1 MSNQLP
7 QESEFLLYTTPQ
19 GEVKLHVLILDETVW
34 LTQEGMQELFGRA
47 KSTISE
53 HITNVFQE
61 GELVEDEV
69 VRKFRTTTQHG
80 AIEGKTQTNWTKFYN
95 LDVIISVGYR
105 VKSLRGTQFRIWAT
119 KTLREYIIK
128 GFAIDDERLKQAQ
141 GTFGKD
147 YFRELLDRVR
157 SIRAS
162 EQRIY
167 HQVTQI
173 FAECSIDY
181 NPKSEITKNF
191 YAMVQNKFHYAITGQ
206 TAAEIIHKR
215 ADHKKPKM
223 GLTTFKNAPDG
234 RILKT
239 DAKIAKNYLE
249 EDEIKELERNIS
261 GYFDYI
267 ENLIKRRNTF
277 TMQGLAESV
286 DKFLNFNEYKILEGK
301 GRISNKQAVEKAAKE
316 YDTFNKTQKIV
327 SDFEK
332 HLKAHNNYNNDN
344 KNS

>member
-7 QESEFLLYTTPQ
+7 KESEFLLYTTPQ
-19 GEVKLHVLILDETVW
+19 GVVNLQVLILDETVW

-53 HITNVFQE
+53 HISNVFQE
-61 GELVEDEV
+61 GELIEEEV
-69 VRKFRTTTQHG
+69 VRNFRTTTKHG
-80 AIEGKTQTNWTKFYN
+80 AIKGKTQTHTTKFYN

-105 VKSLRGTQFRIWAT
+105 VKSHQGTQFRIWAT

-128 GFAIDDERLKQAQ
+128 GFVLDDNRLKQAQ
-141 GTFGKD
+141 STFGKD

-191 YAMVQNKFHYAITGQ
+191 YAMVQNKFHFAITGQ

-215 ADHKKPKM
+215 ADSKKPKM
-223 GLTTFKNAPDG
+223 GLTTYKNAPDG
-234 RILKT
+234 RVLKT

-249 EDEIKELERNIS
+249 EDEIKELERNVS
-261 GYFDYI
+261 GYFDYV

-286 DKFLNFNEYKILEGK
+286 DKFLNFNEYQILEGK
-301 GRISNKQAVEKAAKE
+301 GRISHKQAISKAEKE
-316 YDTFNKTQKIV
+316 YDTFNKSQKII
-327 SDFEK
+327 SDFDKHIK
-332 HLKAHNNYNNDN
+332 HLKNKDN
-344 KNS
+344 K

>member
-1 MSNQLP
+1 MDKNNPP
-7 QESEFLLYTTPQ
+7 QQSEFLMYTTPQ
-19 GEVKLHVLILDETVW
+19 GEVKLNVLIRDETVW

-47 KSTISE
+47 KSTISD
-53 HITNVFQE
+53 HISNVFKE
-61 GELVEDEV
+61 GELEREAT
-69 VRKFRTTTQHG
+69 VRKFRTVQTEGTRQVERE
-80 AIEGKTQTNWTKFYN
+80 IEYYN

-128 GFAIDDERLKQAQ
+128 GFAMDDERLKRAQ

-147 YFRELLDRVR
+147 YFRELLERVR

-181 NPKSEITKNF
+181 DPKSEITKNF

-215 ADHKKPKM
+215 ADRKKPQM

-239 DAKIAKNYLE
+239 DAKIAKNYLQV
-249 EDEIKELERNIS
+249 DEIKELERNVS

-277 TMQGLAESV
+277 TMQGLATSV
-286 DKFLNFNEYKILEGK
+286 DKFLNFNEYEILEGK
-301 GRISNKQAVEKAAKE
+301 GHISNKQAIAKANRE
-316 YDTFNKTQKIV
+316 YDAFNKTQKII
-327 SDFEK
+327 SDFDK
-332 HLKAHNNYNNDN
+332 HLKKHEIRKKEDDS
-344 KNS
+344 K

>member
-1 MSNQLP
+1 MANQLP

-19 GEVKLHVLILDETVW
+19 GEVNLQVLILDETVW

-53 HITNVFQE
+53 HISNVFQE
-61 GELVEDEV
+61 GELIEEEV
-69 VRKFRTTTQHG
+69 VRNFRTTTKHG
-80 AIEGKTQTNWTKFYN
+80 AIKGKTQTHTTKFYN

-105 VKSLRGTQFRIWAT
+105 VKSLQGTQFRIWAT

-128 GFAIDDERLKQAQ
+128 GFVLDDNRLKQAQ
-141 GTFGKD
+141 STFGKD

-191 YAMVQNKFHYAITGQ
+191 YAMVQNKFHFAITGQ

-215 ADHKKPKM
+215 ADSKKPKM
-223 GLTTFKNAPDG
+223 GLTTYKNAPDG
-234 RILKT
+234 RVLKT

-249 EDEIKELERNIS
+249 EDEIKELERNVS

-286 DKFLNFNEYKILEGK
+286 DKFLNFNEYQILEGK
-301 GRISNKQAVEKAAKE
+301 GRISNKQAVAKAAKE
-316 YDTFNKTQKIV
+316 YDTFNKTQKII
-327 SDFEK
+327 SDFDK
-332 HLKAHNNYNNDN
+332 HLKQA
-344 KNS
+344 KNSGNN

>member
-1 MSNQLP
+1 MDKLP
-7 QESEFLLYTTPQ
+7 KESEFLLYNTPQ
-19 GEVKLHVLILDETVW
+19 GDVRLQVLILDETVW

-53 HITNVFQE
+53 HISNVFEE
-61 GELVEDEV
+61 GELDKISV
-69 VRKFRTTTQHG
+69 VRDFRTT
-80 AIEGKTQTNWTKFYN
+80 ASDGKNYNTSFYN

-105 VKSLRGTQFRIWAT
+105 VKSLQGTQFRIWAT

-128 GFAIDDERLKQAQ
+128 GFVMDDERLKKAH

-206 TAAEIIHKR
+206 TAAEIIYQR
-215 ADHKKPKM
+215 ADRKKPLM
-223 GLTTFKNAPDG
+223 GLTTYKNAPDG
-234 RILKT
+234 RLLKT

-249 EDEIKELERNIS
+249 QEEIKELERNVS

-286 DKFLNFNEYKILEGK
+286 DKFLNFNEYQILEGK
-301 GRISNKQAVEKAAKE
+301 GRISHKQAITKADKE
-316 YDTFNKTQKIV
+316 YDAFNKTQKII
-327 SDFEK
+327 SDFDK
-332 HLKAHNNYNNDN
+332 HLKQLKKPDNN
-344 KNS
+344 

>member
-1 MSNQLP
+1 MSEKLP

-19 GEVKLHVLILDETVW
+19 GDVRLQVLVQDETIW
-34 LTQEGMQELFGRA
+34 LTQKALAELF
-47 KSTISE
+47 KVSKQTISY
-53 HITNVFQE
+53 HLGNIFND
-61 GELVEDEV
+61 GELQQNSV
-69 VRKFRTTTQHG
+69 VKEILTT
-80 AIEGKTQTNWTKFYN
+80 ASDGKNYNTAFYN
-95 LDVIISVGYR
+95 LDAIISVGYR
-105 VKSLRGTQFRIWAT
+105 VNSQRATQFRIWAT

-128 GFAIDDERLKQAQ
+128 GFAIDDNRLKQAQ
-141 GTFGKD
+141 STFGKD

-215 ADHKKPKM
+215 ADSKKPKM
-223 GLTTFKNAPDG
+223 GLTTYKNAPDG
-234 RILKT
+234 RVLKT

-249 EDEIKELERNIS
+249 EDEIKELERNVS

-286 DKFLNFNEYKILEGK
+286 DKFLNFNEYQILEGK
-301 GRISNKQAVEKAAKE
+301 GRISHKQAISKAEKE
-316 YDTFNKTQKIV
+316 YDTFNKSQKII
-327 SDFEK
+327 SDFDK
-332 HLKAHNNYNNDN
+332 HIKKLKKNDN
-344 KNS
+344 D

>member
-1 MSNQLP
+1 MADQLP
-7 QESEFLLYTTPQ
+7 QESEFLLYNTPQ
-19 GEVKLHVLILDETVW
+19 GDVRLQVLILDETVW

-53 HITNVFQE
+53 HISNVFQE
-61 GELVEDEV
+61 GELVEEEV
-69 VRKFRTTTQHG
+69 VRDFRTTTKHG
-80 AIEGKTQTNWTKFYN
+80 AIKGKTQTHTTKFYN

-181 NPKSEITKNF
+181 NPQSEITKNF

-215 ADHKKPKM
+215 ADSKKPKM
-223 GLTTFKNAPDG
+223 GLTTYKNAPEG
-234 RILKT
+234 RVLKT
-239 DAKIAKNYLE
+239 DAKIAKNYLQE
-249 EDEIKELERNIS
+249 EEIKELERNVS

-286 DKFLNFNEYKILEGK
+286 DKFLNFNEYQILEGK
-301 GRISNKQAVEKAAKE
+301 GRISHKQAISKAEKE
-316 YDTFNKTQKIV
+316 YDTFNKSQKII
-327 SDFEK
+327 SDFDK
-332 HLKAHNNYNNDN
+332 HIKQLKNKDN
-344 KNS
+344 K

>member
-1 MSNQLP
+1 MSNKLP
-7 QESEFLLYTTPQ
+7 QESEFLLYNTPQ
-19 GEVKLHVLILDETVW
+19 GDVKLQVLIRDETVW
-34 LTQEGMQELFGRA
+34 LTQDGMQELFGRA

-53 HITNVFQE
+53 HISNVFQE
-61 GELVEDEV
+61 GELEKDSV
-69 VRKFRTTTQHG
+69 VRDFRTT
-80 AIEGKTQTNWTKFYN
+80 ASDGKKYNTSFYN

-141 GTFGKD
+141 GIFGKD

-181 NPKSEITKNF
+181 NPQSEITKNF
-191 YAMVQNKFHYAITGQ
+191 YAMVQNKFHFAITGQ

-215 ADHKKPKM
+215 ADSKEPKM
-223 GLTTFKNAPDG
+223 GLTTYKNAPEG
-234 RILKT
+234 RVLKT
-239 DAKIAKNYLE
+239 DAKIAKNYLQE
-249 EDEIKELERNIS
+249 EEIKELERNVS

-267 ENLIKRRNTF
+267 ENLIKRRSTF

-286 DKFLNFNEYKILEGK
+286 DKFLNFNEYQILEGK
-301 GRISNKQAVEKAAKE
+301 GRISHKQAISKADKE
-316 YDTFNKTQKIV
+316 YDAFNKTQKIL
-327 SDFEK
+327 SDFDK
-332 HLKAHNNYNNDN
+332 HIKQLKKPDNN
-344 KNS
+344 

>member
-1 MSNQLP
+1 MSKDNLP
-7 QESEFLLYTTPQ
+7 QESEFLMYTTPQ
-19 GEVKLHVLILDETVW
+19 GEVKLNVLILDETVW

-53 HITNVFQE
+53 HISNVFDE
-61 GELVEDEV
+61 GELDRDSV
-69 VRKFRTTTQHG
+69 VRDFRTT
-80 AIEGKTQTNWTKFYN
+80 ASDGKIYNTSFYN

-128 GFAIDDERLKQAQ
+128 GFAIDDDRLKQAQ

-147 YFRELLDRVR
+147 YFRELLERVQ

-181 NPKSEITKNF
+181 DPKSQITKNF

-215 ADHKKPKM
+215 ADRKKPQM
-223 GLTTFKNAPDG
+223 GLTTFNNAPEG

-239 DAKIAKNYLE
+239 DAKIAKNYLQA
-249 EDEIKELERNIS
+249 DEIRELERNVS

-277 TMQGLAESV
+277 TMQGLATSV
-286 DKFLNFNEYKILEGK
+286 DKFLNFNEYQILEGK
-301 GRISNKQAVEKAAKE
+301 GRISNKQAIAKANKE
-316 YDTFNKTQKIV
+316 YDAFNKTQKIL
-327 SDFEK
+327 SDFDK
-332 HLKAHNNYNNDN
+332 HLKN
-344 KNS
+344 KKNLS

>member
-1 MSNQLP
+1 MSNKLP
-7 QESEFLLYTTPQ
+7 KESEFLLYNTPQ
-19 GEVKLHVLILDETVW
+19 GDVRLQVLILDETVW

-53 HITNVFQE
+53 HISNVFEE
-61 GELVEDEV
+61 GELDKISV
-69 VRKFRTTTQHG
+69 VRDFRTT
-80 AIEGKTQTNWTKFYN
+80 ASDGKNYNTSFYN

-105 VKSLRGTQFRIWAT
+105 VKSLQGTQFRIWAT

-128 GFAIDDERLKQAQ
+128 GFVMDDERLKKAHR
-141 GTFGKD
+141 TFGKD

-206 TAAEIIHKR
+206 TAAEIIYQR
-215 ADHKKPKM
+215 ADRKKPLM
-223 GLTTFKNAPDG
+223 GLTTYKNAPDG
-234 RILKT
+234 RLLKT

-249 EDEIKELERNIS
+249 QEEIKELERNVS

-286 DKFLNFNEYKILEGK
+286 DKFLNFNEYQILEGK
-301 GRISNKQAVEKAAKE
+301 GRISHKQAITKADKE
-316 YDTFNKTQKIV
+316 YDAFNKTQKII
-327 SDFEK
+327 SDFDK
-332 HLKAHNNYNNDN
+332 HLKQLKKPDNN
-344 KNS
+344 

>member
-1 MSNQLP
+1 MSKELP
-7 QESEFLLYTTPQ
+7 KESEFLLYNTPQ
-19 GEVKLHVLILDETVW
+19 GDVRLQVLILDETVW

-53 HITNVFQE
+53 HISNVFEE
-61 GELVEDEV
+61 GELDKISV
-69 VRKFRTTTQHG
+69 VRDFRTT
-80 AIEGKTQTNWTKFYN
+80 ASDGKNYNTSFYN

-105 VKSLRGTQFRIWAT
+105 VKSLQGTQFRIWAT

-128 GFAIDDERLKQAQ
+128 GFVMDDERLKKAH

-206 TAAEIIHKR
+206 TAAEIIYQR
-215 ADHKKPKM
+215 ADRKKPLM
-223 GLTTFKNAPDG
+223 GLTTYKNAPDG
-234 RILKT
+234 RLLKT

-249 EDEIKELERNIS
+249 QEEIKELERNVS

-286 DKFLNFNEYKILEGK
+286 DKFLNFNEYQILEGK
-301 GRISNKQAVEKAAKE
+301 VAFRTSKP
-316 YDTFNKTQKIV
+316 
-327 SDFEK
+327 SR
-332 HLKAHNNYNNDN
+332 
-344 KNS
+344 

>member
-1 MSNQLP
+1 MSEKLP
-7 QESEFLLYTTPQ
+7 QESEFLLYNTPQ
-19 GEVKLHVLILDETVW
+19 GDVKLQVLIRDETVW

-53 HITNVFQE
+53 HISNVFEE
-61 GELVEDEV
+61 GELEREST
-69 VRKFRTTTQHG
+69 VRNFRTVQSEG
-80 AIEGKTQTNWTKFYN
+80 ARNVQRNIDFYN

-105 VKSLRGTQFRIWAT
+105 VKSLQGTQFRIWAT

-128 GFAIDDERLKQAQ
+128 GFVMDDDRLKQSQ

-181 NPKSEITKNF
+181 NPQSEITRNF
-191 YAMVQNKFHYAITGQ
+191 YAMVQNKFHFAITGQ

-215 ADHKKPKM
+215 ADRKKPLM
-223 GLTTFKNAPDG
+223 GLTTYKNAPEG
-234 RILKT
+234 RVLKT

-249 EDEIKELERNIS
+249 QEEIKELERNVS

-286 DKFLNFNEYKILEGK
+286 DKFLNFNEYQILEGK
-301 GRISNKQAVEKAAKE
+301 GRISHKQAISKACRRR
-316 YDTFNKTQKIV
+316 
-327 SDFEK
+327 DFSTIFLR
-332 HLKAHNNYNNDN
+332 H
-344 KNS
+344 

>member
-1 MSNQLP
+1 MSEKLP

-19 GEVKLHVLILDETVW
+19 GDVRLQVLVQDETIW
-34 LTQEGMQELFGRA
+34 LTQKALAELF
-47 KSTISE
+47 KVSKQTISY
-53 HITNVFQE
+53 HLGNIFND
-61 GELVEDEV
+61 GELQQNSV
-69 VRKFRTTTQHG
+69 VKEILTT
-80 AIEGKTQTNWTKFYN
+80 ASDGKNYNTAFYN
-95 LDVIISVGYR
+95 LDAIISVGYR
-105 VKSLRGTQFRIWAT
+105 VNSQRATQFRIWAT

-128 GFAIDDERLKQAQ
+128 GFAIDDNRLKQAQ
-141 GTFGKD
+141 STFGKD

-215 ADHKKPKM
+215 ADSKKPKM
-223 GLTTFKNAPDG
+223 GLTTYKNAPDG
-234 RILKT
+234 RVLKT
-239 DAKIAKNYLE
+239 DAKIAKNYLQE
-249 EDEIKELERNIS
+249 EEIKELERNVS

-286 DKFLNFNEYKILEGK
+286 DKFLNFNEYQILEGK
-301 GRISNKQAVEKAAKE
+301 GRISHKQAISKAEKE
-316 YDTFNKTQKIV
+316 YDTFNKSQKII
-327 SDFEK
+327 SDFDK
-332 HLKAHNNYNNDN
+332 HIKQLKNKDN
-344 KNS
+344 K

>member
-1 MSNQLP
+1 MSDKLP
-7 QESEFLLYTTPQ
+7 QESEFLLYNTPQ
-19 GEVKLHVLILDETVW
+19 GDVRLQVLILDETVW

-53 HITNVFQE
+53 HISNVFQE
-61 GELVEDEV
+61 GELVEEEV
-69 VRKFRTTTQHG
+69 VRDFRTTTKHG
-80 AIEGKTQTNWTKFYN
+80 AIKGKTQTHTTKFYN

-181 NPKSEITKNF
+181 NPQSEITKNF
-191 YAMVQNKFHYAITGQ
+191 YAMVQNKFHFAITGQ

-215 ADHKKPKM
+215 ADSKKPKM
-223 GLTTFKNAPDG
+223 GLTTYKNAPEG
-234 RILKT
+234 RVLKT

-249 EDEIKELERNIS
+249 EEEIKELERNVS

-286 DKFLNFNEYKILEGK
+286 DKFLNFNEYQILEGK
-301 GRISNKQAVEKAAKE
+301 GRISHKQAISKAEKE
-316 YDTFNKTQKIV
+316 YDTFNKSQKII
-327 SDFEK
+327 SDFDK
-332 HLKAHNNYNNDN
+332 HIKQLKNKDN
-344 KNS
+344 K

>member
-1 MSNQLP
+1 MANQLP

-19 GEVKLHVLILDETVW
+19 GEVNLQVLILDETVW

-53 HITNVFQE
+53 HISNVFQE
-61 GELVEDEV
+61 GELIEEEV
-69 VRKFRTTTQHG
+69 VRNFRTTTKHG
-80 AIEGKTQTNWTKFYN
+80 AIKGKTQTHTTKFYN

-105 VKSLRGTQFRIWAT
+105 VKSLQGTQFRIWAT

-128 GFAIDDERLKQAQ
+128 GFAIDDNRLKQAQ
-141 GTFGKD
+141 STFGKD

-191 YAMVQNKFHYAITGQ
+191 YAMVQNKFHFAITGQ

-215 ADHKKPKM
+215 ADSKKPKM
-223 GLTTFKNAPDG
+223 GLTTYKNAPDG
-234 RILKT
+234 RVLKT

-249 EDEIKELERNIS
+249 EDEIKELERNVS

-286 DKFLNFNEYKILEGK
+286 DKFLNFNEYQILEGK
-301 GRISNKQAVEKAAKE
+301 GRISNKQAVAKAAKE
-316 YDTFNKTQKIV
+316 YDTFNKTQKII
-327 SDFEK
+327 SDFDK
-332 HLKAHNNYNNDN
+332 HLKQA
-344 KNS
+344 KNSGNN